1 MYSLQHTLQQC
12 MHCSI
17 RQPVER
23 RASSTISLS
32 DAWTDNIQ
40 PSAPAHPH
48 LSCVFGSRRGKLAL
62 QPWFGRTLDS
72 FSSLGLCGIML
83 IRQPHDSLGVLP
95 NTGSEVILVSSHEL
109 HHALI
114 YCHKAIHLMEWLD
127 LTGEVVQKPSFQT
140 CTEVLKLSRLY
151 VSTQMS
157 ELVRL
162 DIHRLFPAS
171 LWIEPVIVRR
181 IPSEGVGLLIT
192 PVTFYSTLTHTF

>member
-1 MYSLQHTLQQC
+1 MLELIIYNHLIQQIHTFSVFLVAGKDC
-12 MHCSI
+12 RHYNLCLVVLLHPSHHW
-17 RQPVER
+17 PF
-23 RASSTISLS
+23 LS
-32 DAWTDNIQ
+32 GVMVIGQ
-40 PSAPAHPH
+40 Y
-48 LSCVFGSRRGKLAL
+48 
-62 QPWFGRTLDS
+62 
-72 FSSLGLCGIML
+72 
-83 IRQPHDSLGVLP
+83 HDSLGVLP